1 MHNIAIREGE
11 KSLIFFIRHEV
22 LCSKNGLFSPPK
34 LDKNAKTNRPVL
46 DFSPQKSPIFATN
59 SRFSPQKPRFGH
71 IFPVAWV
78 EAVILHRFNRN
89 RKRVLILI
97 ENKMKIIGTGSAL
110 PSLTVT
116 NDDLATFLDTNDNW
130 ITTRTGIQERHLLST
145 EDLYDLA
152 VAAATKAI
160 KAAGLRPDQIDFLLV
175 SNVANRHIT
184 PGLSCIVQKRI
195 GLSCAG
201 LDINVACAGFVNA
214 LMLADGMM
222 KAGHA
227 KNILILCAEEPTKY
241 CNWHERD
248 CSVLFGDGAGA
259 VVLTEGNAFKD
270 VKLTMISDRDVLY
283 YERGMETTPFEQ
295 HYIKGQPLVMKGKE
309 LFKTAVTESAK
320 DIQNVLDY
328 NHLTHEDITW
338 FMLHQA
344 NKRIIEGIRHIV
356 GGPEEKYPTIIEKY
370 GNTSSASIPIM
381 LDEMLKDNKIK
392 QGDKII
398 MSAFGAGF
406 VSAACLWDWEF

>member
-1 MHNIAIREGE
+1 
-11 KSLIFFIRHEV
+11 
-22 LCSKNGLFSPPK
+22 
-34 LDKNAKTNRPVL
+34 
-46 DFSPQKSPIFATN
+46 
-59 SRFSPQKPRFGH
+59 
-71 IFPVAWV
+71 
-78 EAVILHRFNRN
+78 
-89 RKRVLILI
+89 
-97 ENKMKIIGTGSAL
+97 
-110 PSLTVT
+110 
-116 NDDLATFLDTNDNW
+116 LDTSDAW
-130 ITTRTGIQERHLLST
+130 ISTRTGIKARHLLST
-145 EDLYDLA
+145 ESLYDLA
-152 VAAATKAI
+152 VDAANKAI

-195 GLSCAG
+195 GLKCAG

-259 VVLTEGNAFKD
+259 VVLTEGNAFRD
-270 VKLTMISDRDVLY
+270 VQLTMISDRDVLY

-295 HYIKGQPLVMKGKE
+295 HYVKGQPLVMKGKE
-309 LFKTAVTESAK
+309 LFRTAVTESAK
-320 DIQNVLDY
+320 DITTILNRA
-328 NHLTHEDITW
+328 HLTHDDINW

-344 NKRIIEGIRHIV
+344 NKRIIEGIRNIV
-356 GGPEEKYPTIIEKY
+356 GGPDEKYPTIIEKY

-381 LDEMLKDNKIK
+381 LDEMMRDDKIH
-392 QGDKII
+392 QGDKIV

-406 VSAACLWDWEF
+406 VSAACWWEWEF

>member
-1 MHNIAIREGE
+1 
-11 KSLIFFIRHEV
+11 
-22 LCSKNGLFSPPK
+22 
-34 LDKNAKTNRPVL
+34 
-46 DFSPQKSPIFATN
+46 
-59 SRFSPQKPRFGH
+59 
-71 IFPVAWV
+71 
-78 EAVILHRFNRN
+78 
-89 RKRVLILI
+89 
-97 ENKMKIIGTGSAL
+97 
-110 PSLTVT
+110 
-116 NDDLATFLDTNDNW
+116 LDTNDEW
-130 ITTRTGIQERHLLST
+130 ITSRTGIKTRHLLTT

-152 VAAATKAI
+152 VDAAVKAI
-160 KAAGLRPDQIDFLLV
+160 QASGLRPDQIDFLLV
-175 SNVANRHIT
+175 SNVANRHVT

-195 GLSCAG
+195 GLTCAG

-214 LMLADGMM
+214 LMLADSMM
-222 KAGHA
+222 KSGHA

-283 YERGMETTPFEQ
+283 YERGMEATPFES

-309 LFKTAVTESAK
+309 LFRTAVSESAK
-320 DIQNVLDY
+320 DIKTILDRD
-328 NHLTHEDITW
+328 HLTPDDINW

-344 NKRIIEGIRHIV
+344 NKRIIEGIRTIV
-356 GGPEEKYPTIIEKY
+356 GGTEEQYPTIIQKY

-381 LDEMLKDNKIK
+381 LDEMLRADQIR

>member
-1 MHNIAIREGE
+1 
-11 KSLIFFIRHEV
+11 
-22 LCSKNGLFSPPK
+22 
-34 LDKNAKTNRPVL
+34 
-46 DFSPQKSPIFATN
+46 
-59 SRFSPQKPRFGH
+59 
-71 IFPVAWV
+71 
-78 EAVILHRFNRN
+78 
-89 RKRVLILI
+89 
-97 ENKMKIIGTGSAL
+97 MKIIGTGSAV
-110 PSLTVT
+110 PTMTVS
-116 NDDLATFLDTNDNW
+116 NDDLAKFLDTNDQW
-130 ITTRTGIQERHLLST
+130 ITTRTGIKTRHLLST

-152 VAAATKAI
+152 VDASIKAI
-160 KAAGLRPDQIDFLLV
+160 KASGLRPDQIDFLLV

-214 LMLADGMM
+214 LMLADSMM
-222 KAGHA
+222 KSGHA

-270 VKLTMISDRDVLY
+270 VNLTMISDRDVLY
-283 YERGMETTPFEQ
+283 YERGMESTPFEST
-295 HYIKGQPLVMKGKE
+295 YVKGQPLVMKGKE
-309 LFKTAVTESAK
+309 LFRTAVSESAK
-320 DIQNVLDY
+320 DIQTILNRA
-328 NHLTHEDITW
+328 HLTADDINW

-344 NKRIIEGIRHIV
+344 NKRIIEGIRNIV
-356 GGPEEKYPTIIEKY
+356 GGPEEKYPTVIEKY

-381 LDEMLKDNKIK
+381 LDEMLRADKIH
-392 QGDKII
+392 QGDKVV

-406 VSAACLWDWEF
+406 VSAACWWEWEF

>member
-1 MHNIAIREGE
+1 MR
-11 KSLIFFIRHEV
+11 
-22 LCSKNGLFSPPK
+22 
-34 LDKNAKTNRPVL
+34 
-46 DFSPQKSPIFATN
+46 
-59 SRFSPQKPRFGH
+59 
-71 IFPVAWV
+71 
-78 EAVILHRFNRN
+78 
-89 RKRVLILI
+89 
-97 ENKMKIIGTGSAL
+97 IIGTGSSL
-110 PSLTVT
+110 PTLTVS
-116 NDDLATFLDTNDNW
+116 NDDLAKFLDTNDEW
-130 ITTRTGIQERHLLST
+130 ITARTGIKTRHLLSN

-152 VAAATKAI
+152 VDAAVKAI
-160 KAAGLRPDQIDFLLV
+160 KASGLRPDQIDFLLV
-175 SNVANRHIT
+175 SNVANRHVT

-195 GLSCAG
+195 GLTCAG

-241 CNWHERD
+241 CDWKERD

-283 YERGMETTPFEQ
+283 YERGMETTPFEEK
-295 HYIKGQPLVMKGKE
+295 YIKGQPLVMKGKE
-309 LFKTAVTESAK
+309 LFRTAVSESAK
-320 DIQNVLDY
+320 DIITLLHNNSLR
-328 NHLTHEDITW
+328 HEDIDW

-344 NKRIIEGIRHIV
+344 NKRIIEGIRNIV
-356 GGPEEKYPTIIEKY
+356 GGPEEKYPTIIQKY

-381 LDEMLKDNKIK
+381 LDEMLADNKIHP
-392 QGDKII
+392 GDKIV

-406 VSAACLWDWEF
+406 VSAACLWEWE

>member
-1 MHNIAIREGE
+1 M
-11 KSLIFFIRHEV
+11 
-22 LCSKNGLFSPPK
+22 
-34 LDKNAKTNRPVL
+34 
-46 DFSPQKSPIFATN
+46 
-59 SRFSPQKPRFGH
+59 
-71 IFPVAWV
+71 
-78 EAVILHRFNRN
+78 
-89 RKRVLILI
+89 
-97 ENKMKIIGTGSAL
+97 
-110 PSLTVT
+110 TVS
-116 NDDLATFLDTNDNW
+116 NDDLSKFLDTNDAW
-130 ITTRTGIQERHLLST
+130 ITTRTGIKTRHLLST

-152 VAAATKAI
+152 VDAAVKAI
-160 KAAGLRPDQIDFLLV
+160 KASGLRPDQIDFLLV

-195 GLSCAG
+195 GLTCAG

-222 KAGHA
+222 KAGRA

-241 CNWHERD
+241 CDWHERD

-270 VKLTMISDRDVLY
+270 VNLTMISDRDVLY
-283 YERGMETTPFEQ
+283 YERGMETTPFESK
-295 HYIKGQPLVMKGKE
+295 YVKGQPLVMKGKE
-309 LFKTAVTESAK
+309 LFKTAVSESAK
-320 DIQNVLDY
+320 DINTILDRA
-328 NHLTHEDITW
+328 HLSADDINW

-344 NKRIIEGIRHIV
+344 NKRIIEGIRNIV

-381 LDEMLKDNKIK
+381 LDEMMADNKIH
-392 QGDKII
+392 QGDKIV

-406 VSAACLWDWEF
+406 VSAACLWEWEC

>member
-1 MHNIAIREGE
+1 
-11 KSLIFFIRHEV
+11 
-22 LCSKNGLFSPPK
+22 
-34 LDKNAKTNRPVL
+34 
-46 DFSPQKSPIFATN
+46 
-59 SRFSPQKPRFGH
+59 
-71 IFPVAWV
+71 
-78 EAVILHRFNRN
+78 
-89 RKRVLILI
+89 
-97 ENKMKIIGTGSAL
+97 MKIIGTGSAL

-116 NDDLATFLDTNDNW
+116 NDDLATFLDTNDAW
-130 ITTRTGIQERHLLST
+130 ITTRTGIQARHLLSS

-152 VAAATKAI
+152 VDAANKAI

-195 GLSCAG
+195 GLKCAG

-270 VKLTMISDRDVLY
+270 VQLTMISDRDVLY

-295 HYIKGQPLVMKGKE
+295 HYVKGQPLVMKGRE

-320 DIQNVLDY
+320 DIKTIMERG
-328 NHLTHEDITW
+328 HLTHEDINW

-344 NKRIIEGIRHIV
+344 NKRIIEGIRNIV
-356 GGPEEKYPTIIEKY
+356 GGPDEKYPTVIEKY

-381 LDEMLKDNKIK
+381 LDEMMRDNKIH
-392 QGDKII
+392 QGDKVV

-406 VSAACLWDWEF
+406 VSAACWWEWEF

>member
-1 MHNIAIREGE
+1 M
-11 KSLIFFIRHEV
+11 
-22 LCSKNGLFSPPK
+22 P
-34 LDKNAKTNRPVL
+34 
-46 DFSPQKSPIFATN
+46 
-59 SRFSPQKPRFGH
+59 
-71 IFPVAWV
+71 
-78 EAVILHRFNRN
+78 
-89 RKRVLILI
+89 
-97 ENKMKIIGTGSAL
+97 AL
-110 PSLTVT
+110 EVT
-116 NDDLATFLDTNDNW
+116 NNDLAEFLDTSDAW
-130 ITTRTGIQERHLLST
+130 ISTRTGIRARHLLST
-145 EDLYDLA
+145 ESLYDLA
-152 VAAATKAI
+152 VEAANKAI
-160 KAAGLRPDQIDFLLV
+160 QAAGLRPDQIDFLLV

-195 GLSCAG
+195 GLNCAG

-259 VVLTEGNAFKD
+259 VVLTAGNAFKD

-295 HYIKGQPLVMKGKE
+295 HYVKGQPLVMKGKE
-309 LFKTAVTESAK
+309 LFRTAVTESAK
-320 DIQNVLDY
+320 DITTILNRA
-328 NHLTHEDITW
+328 HLTHDDINW

-344 NKRIIEGIRHIV
+344 NKRIIEGIRNIV
-356 GGPEEKYPTIIEKY
+356 GGPDEKYPTIIEKY

-381 LDEMLKDNKIK
+381 LDEMLRDNKIH
-392 QGDKII
+392 QGDKIV

>member
-1 MHNIAIREGE
+1 
-11 KSLIFFIRHEV
+11 
-22 LCSKNGLFSPPK
+22 
-34 LDKNAKTNRPVL
+34 
-46 DFSPQKSPIFATN
+46 
-59 SRFSPQKPRFGH
+59 
-71 IFPVAWV
+71 
-78 EAVILHRFNRN
+78 
-89 RKRVLILI
+89 
-97 ENKMKIIGTGSAL
+97 MKIIGTGSAL
-110 PSLTVT
+110 PSLEVT
-116 NDDLATFLDTNDNW
+116 NEDLAAFLDTNDEW
-130 ITTRTGIQERHLLST
+130 ITTRTGIQARHLLSK
-145 EDLYDLA
+145 EDLYDIA
-152 VAAATKAI
+152 VEAGKKAI
-160 KAAGLRPDQIDFLLV
+160 EASGLRPDQIDFLLV
-175 SNVANRHIT
+175 SNVANRHVT

-195 GLSCAG
+195 GLTCAG

-241 CNWHERD
+241 CNWKERD

-283 YERGMETTPFEQ
+283 YERGMEPTPFQEK
-295 HYIKGQPLVMKGKE
+295 YIVGQPLVMKGKE

-344 NKRIIEGIRHIV
+344 NKRIIEGIRHII
-356 GGPEEKYPTIIEKY
+356 GGSIEKYPTIIEKY

-381 LDEMLKDNKIK
+381 LDEMLRDNKIK

-406 VSAACLWDWEF
+406 VSAACLWEWEF